1 MNFKVERDEL
11 VRTLEII
18 LETQHQANDMLCS
31 DSVFYK
37 ASDMLLTIQRLPL
50 ECGCV
55 YLSEQ
60 EALFLAEYL

>member
-11 VRTLEII
+11 IRTLEII
-18 LETQHQANDMLCS
+18 LETQHQENDMFEG
-31 DSVFYK
+31 DSVFDK
-37 ASDMLLTIQRLPL
+37 ASDMLLTIQRLHL